1 MRELVDSDGK
11 DHRTSRK
18 DPDCMPGVRGLELA
32 DVALKRAI

>member
-11 DHRTSRK
+11 DRTSRK

-32 DVALKRAI
+32 DAALKRAI